1 MAGKYGP
8 DLLDR
13 FYQRIS
19 ELLILKM
26 IPHSFHN
33 ALPEFIAALFMNGV
47 VANNGNFMNAW
58 CDKNQH
64 RIALARLVHT
74 EPLKLPLRR
83 NERITLHFAA
93 LD

>member
-8 DLLDR
+8 DFLDR

-47 VANNGNFMNAW
+47 VPNNGKFMNTR

-74 EPLKLPLRR
+74 ELLKLLLRR
-83 NERITLHFAA
+83 NEGITL
-93 LD
+93 

>member
-1 MAGKYGP
+1 MVHCGRDMLP
-8 DLLDR
+8 
-13 FYQRIS
+13 
-19 ELLILKM
+19 ELVAT
-26 IPHSFHN
+26 FFVN
-33 ALPEFIAALFMNGV
+33 ALVTNNRKFMNT
-47 VANNGNFMNAW
+47 W

-83 NERITLHFAA
+83 NERIALQFAA